1 MGSYLQNTD
10 VITVYFDYLC
20 PFAWR
25 GLELINAIAPS
36 LNLEFEAKHYSL
48 TQGNH
53 ASNTPLPRGKPVWKL
68 AEQPELNLDENQRG
82 ARLAF
87 LASHAARQQ
96 DKRLYDRFVLELFRA
111 KHAQKAALTMETMLE
126 AAHHAELNLEQFKHD
141 LSNEP
146 ARLKELAADL
156 NAADE
161 IAVFGTPTFVLE
173 SGNAAY
179 FRFKN
184 LPESI
189 QEKVALW
196 NLYTTVLEHDAVIET
211 IKRPRKP

>member
-1 MGSYLQNTD
+1 MSNNETTD

-36 LNLEFEAKHYSL
+36 LKLEFEAKHYSL

-68 AEQPELNLDENQRG
+68 AEQPESNLDEAQSG

-96 DKRLYDRFVLELFRA
+96 GKHLYDRFVLELFRA

-126 AAHHAELNLEQFKHD
+126 AARHAELDLQKFQHD
-141 LSNEP
+141 LADEP
-146 ARLKELAADL
+146 ARLKELGADL
-156 NAADE
+156 DAADE

-184 LPESI
+184 LPESLH
-189 QEKVALW
+189 EKVALW
-196 NLYTTVLEHDAVIET
+196 NLYTSVLEHDAVIET
-211 IKRPRKP
+211 VKRPRKP

>member
-1 MGSYLQNTD
+1 M

-36 LNLEFEAKHYSL
+36 LQLEFEARHYSL
-48 TQGNH
+48 HQGNH

-68 AEQPELNLDENQRG
+68 AEQPDANLDENQRG

-87 LASHAARQQ
+87 MASHAARLQG
-96 DKRLYDRFVLELFRA
+96 KRLYDRFVLELFRA
-111 KHAQKAALTMETMLE
+111 KHAHKAALTMDTMLE
-126 AAHHAELNLEQFKHD
+126 AARHAELDLEKYQHD
-141 LSNEP
+141 LKDEP
-146 ARLKELAADL
+146 ARLAELAVDL
-156 NAADE
+156 DAADE

-179 FRFKN
+179 FRFRD
-184 LPESI
+184 LPESL
-189 QEKVALW
+189 EAKVALW
-196 NLYTTVLEHDAVIET
+196 NLYTTVLESDAGIET

>member
-1 MGSYLQNTD
+1 

-36 LNLEFEAKHYSL
+36 LNLEFEARHYSL

-53 ASNTPLPRGKPVWKL
+53 ASNTPLPRGQPVWKL
-68 AEQPELNLDENQRG
+68 AEQAEANLDENQRG

-96 DKRLYDRFVLELFRA
+96 GKHLYDRFVLELFRV

-126 AAHHAELNLEQFKHD
+126 SARHAELDLEQFQRD
-141 LSNEP
+141 LADEP

-156 NAADE
+156 DAADE

-184 LPESI
+184 LPECVHQRSR
-189 QEKVALW
+189 A
-196 NLYTTVLEHDAVIET
+196 
-211 IKRPRKP
+211 